1 MLSPTE
7 VGQVMVRVG
16 IAGLGFMG
24 VTHFKALEQ
33 VGDAEVGAVCTRSTK
48 KLAGD
53 WRDVQGNFGDGGS
66 EQDLQA
72 IATYPQYGDLIR
84 DDNLDLID
92 ICLPSPMHADTTVAA
107 LEAGKHVL
115 VEKPIALTV
124 KDADRMIAAA
134 KLAGRH
140 LMVAHVL
147 RFAPPWAFV
156 KEAMT
161 SGQFGRLVTLSIRR
175 VICPPKWSRS
185 IADLSVNGGPLIDLH
200 IHDVDFVLHLLGKPK
215 RVVATGWV
223 SDGVVMYVATNYD
236 YGDGPVVHC
245 HGGAVAMAGR
255 PFVDGYEAC
264 FEKATVAFAAA
275 TEPAGNDPA
284 KRQSQ
289 AHELIVY
296 DDDGG
301 VSFPQSDAQDPFVGQ
316 LAHAVECV
324 ANDQPST
331 ILGADSARQSL
342 AMTFLE
348 RESILTGQYVVV
360 T

>member
-1 MLSPTE
+1 
-7 VGQVMVRVG
+7 MVRIG
-16 IAGLGFMG
+16 IAGIGFMG
-24 VTHFKALEQ
+24 VTHFKALAQ
-33 VGDAEVGAVCTRSTK
+33 VRGARVGAICTRSEK

-53 WRDVQGNFGDGGS
+53 WRDVQGNFGDSGG
-66 EQDLQA
+66 EQNLEA
-72 IATYPQYGDLIR
+72 ITAYARYDELIR
-84 DDNLDLID
+84 DQSIDLID

-124 KDADRMIAAA
+124 ADADRMIAAA
-134 KLAGRH
+134 KSAGRQ

-161 SGQFGRLVTLSIRR
+161 SGRFGLLVTLSIRR
-175 VICPPKWSRS
+175 VICPPKWSSS
-185 IADLSVNGGPLIDLH
+185 IADFAANGGPLIDLH
-200 IHDVDFVLHLLGKPK
+200 IHDVDFVLHLLGKPR
-215 RVVATGWV
+215 RVVATGRV
-223 SDGVVMYVATNYD
+223 SDGVVTYVAANYD
-236 YGDGPVVHC
+236 YGGGSGGGPVVHC

-255 PFVDGYEAC
+255 PFTDGYEAC
-264 FEKATVAFAAA
+264 FEKATVAFATA
-275 TEPAGNDPA
+275 TEPADNDPA
-284 KRQSQ
+284 KRRSQ

-296 DDDGG
+296 DADGG
-301 VSFPQSDAQDPFVGQ
+301 VSFPQFDGQDPFVGQ
-316 LAHAVECV
+316 LAHAVQCV
-324 ANDQPST
+324 ADDQPST

-348 RESILTGQYVVV
+348 RESILCGQYVDV